1 MPSILLW
8 PGFDAKLAGTSPRC
22 EAVVHMQPVV
32 NAGQSPS
39 HGNRLEQIERIV
51 SSPVLQNSEALC
63 TLLKF
68 LARQSLEAP
77 EVPLKEHRI
86 ATMVFGRSLDFDPR
100 LDSTVRVQMSRL
112 RAKLA
117 EYYNNAG
124 RDDSVLVE
132 IPKGSHVVTFRE
144 REAPP
149 VPAVA
154 LPAAVPA
161 VHNAWKWAALGL
173 LAVVVLLGVVLGIRQ
188 AEHGQSAAARTDGPV
203 YVFWRGF
210 LQSSEEPLV
219 VFSNAEFVG
228 RPETGLRYY
237 RPDQDASASVFDHY
251 TGVGEVISIHELD
264 QVFAR
269 LGRPVQLKRGRLLNW
284 DDAKNRDLVFLGSPS
299 ENLSLRELSL
309 GREFRFETMTDAPRK
324 GDLGIVNLHPA
335 AGEAPVYLGSRDL
348 PITEDYAVVELAP
361 GPTKARILML
371 AGTTTFGTHGAV
383 EFVCDPDHIRDLL
396 PRVRDQA
403 GGLVPF
409 TALLRVKVS
418 RGVPVDSALVALRR
432 R

>member
-1 MPSILLW
+1 
-8 PGFDAKLAGTSPRC
+8 
-22 EAVVHMQPVV
+22 MQPVV

-39 HGNRLEQIERIV
+39 HAKRLEQIERIV
-51 SSPVLQNSEALC
+51 NSPVLQNSEALC

-68 LARQSLEAP
+68 LSRRSLEAP
-77 EVPLKEHRI
+77 EVPLKEHQI
-86 ATMVFGRSLDFDPR
+86 ATVVFGRALDFDPR

-124 RDDSVLVE
+124 RDDSILVE
-132 IPKGSHVVTFRE
+132 IPKGSHGVTFRE

-149 VPAVA
+149 VPA
-154 LPAAVPA
+154 PA
-161 VHNAWKWAALGL
+161 VAPPPAMPALHNAWKWVALGL
-173 LAVVVLLGVVLGIRQ
+173 LGVVAVLGVSLAIRPS
-188 AEHGQSAAARTDGPV
+188 ERGQSAATRTDGPL

-237 RPDQDASASVFDHY
+237 RPEQDAAASVFDHY

-299 ENLSLRELSL
+299 ENLSLREMSL
-309 GREFRFETMTDAPRK
+309 GREFRFETMTDGPRK

-335 AGEAPVYLGSRDL
+335 PGEAPAYLGSRDL

-361 GPTKARILML
+361 GPTNARILML
-371 AGTTTFGTHGAV
+371 AGTTTFGTQGAV
-383 EFVCDPDHIRDLL
+383 EFVCDPERIRDLL
-396 PRVRDQA
+396 PRVRDNG

-409 TALLRVKVS
+409 AALLRIKVS

>member
-1 MPSILLW
+1 
-8 PGFDAKLAGTSPRC
+8 
-22 EAVVHMQPVV
+22 MQPVV

-39 HGNRLEQIERIV
+39 NTKRLEQIDRIV
-51 SSPVLQNSEALC
+51 NSSVLQNSEALC

-68 LARQSLEAP
+68 LARRSLEGP
-77 EVPLKEHRI
+77 EVPLKEHQI
-86 ATMVFGRSLDFDPR
+86 ATVVFGRSPDFDPR

-124 RDDSVLVE
+124 RDDSILVE
-132 IPKGSHVVTFRE
+132 IPKGSHGVTFRE

-149 VPAVA
+149 VPAPAPPVVA
-154 LPAAVPA
+154 PPAVPA
-161 VHNAWKWAALGL
+161 RHNAWKLAALGPL
-173 LAVVVLLGVVLGIRQ
+173 VVVVLLAVLLGIRPS
-188 AEHGQSAAARTDGPV
+188 EPGQSAVTRTDGPL

-237 RPDQDASASVFDHY
+237 RPDRDAKASVFDHY

-309 GREFRFETMTDAPRK
+309 GREFRFETMTEAPRK
-324 GDLGIVNLHPA
+324 GDLGIANLHPA
-335 AGEAPVYLGSRDL
+335 PGEAAVYLGSRDL

-361 GPTKARILML
+361 GPTNARILML
-371 AGTTTFGTHGAV
+371 AGTTTFGTQGAV
-383 EFVCDPDHIRDLL
+383 EFVCDPERIRDLL
-396 PRVRDQA
+396 PRVSDHA

-409 TALLRVKVS
+409 TALLRIKVS

>member
-1 MPSILLW
+1 
-8 PGFDAKLAGTSPRC
+8 
-22 EAVVHMQPVV
+22 MQPVV

-39 HGNRLEQIERIV
+39 HGKRLEQIERIV
-51 SSPVLQNSEALC
+51 SSPALQNSEALC

-68 LARQSLEAP
+68 LARRSLEAP
-77 EVPLKEHRI
+77 EAPPKEHQI
-86 ATMVFGRSLDFDPR
+86 ATVVFGRSLDFDPR

-124 RDDSVLVE
+124 RDDSILVE
-132 IPKGSHVVTFRE
+132 IPKGSHGVTFRE

-149 VPAVA
+149 VPAPAPAVA
-154 LPAAVPA
+154 PPPPVPA
-161 VHNAWKWAALGL
+161 LHNAWKWATLGL
-173 LAVVVLLGVVLGIRQ
+173 LAVVVLLGVLLGIRPS
-188 AEHGQSAAARTDGPV
+188 EHGQSAATRTDGPL
-203 YVFWRGF
+203 YTFWRGF

-237 RPDQDASASVFDHY
+237 RPDQDASAPVFDHY
-251 TGVGEVISIHELD
+251 TGIGEVISIHELD

-284 DDAKNRDLVFLGSPS
+284 DDAKNRDVVFLGSPS
-299 ENLSLRELSL
+299 ENLSLRELSM
-309 GREFRFETMTDAPRK
+309 GREFRFETVTEAPRK
-324 GDLGIVNLHPA
+324 GDLGIANLHPA
-335 AGEAPVYLGSRDL
+335 PGEAAVYLGSRDV

-361 GPTKARILML
+361 GPTSARILML
-371 AGTTTFGTHGAV
+371 AGTTTFGTQGAV
-383 EFVCDPDHIRDLL
+383 EFVCDPERVRDLL
-396 PRVRDQA
+396 PRVSDHA

-409 TALLRVKVS
+409 TALLRIRVS

>member
-1 MPSILLW
+1 M
-8 PGFDAKLAGTSPRC
+8 
-22 EAVVHMQPVV
+22 HPVIS
-32 NAGQSPS
+32 AGQQSS
-39 HGNRLEQIERIV
+39 NGKRLEQIERIV
-51 SSPVLQNSEALC
+51 NSPVLQNSEALC

-68 LARQSLEAP
+68 LARRSLEAP
-77 EVPLKEHRI
+77 EVPLKEHQI
-86 ATMVFGRSLDFDPR
+86 ATVVFGRSPDFDPR

-124 RDDSVLVE
+124 RDDSIVVE
-132 IPKGSHVVTFRE
+132 IPKGSHGVTFRE

-149 VPAVA
+149 VPATV
-154 LPAAVPA
+154 PAAAPPPPVPA
-161 VHNAWKWAALGL
+161 PHGPWKWAALGL
-173 LAVVVLLGVVLGIRQ
+173 LAVVVLLGVLLGMRPS
-188 AEHGQSAAARTDGPV
+188 EPGQSAATRTDGPL
-203 YVFWRGF
+203 YMFWRGF
-210 LQSSEEPLV
+210 LQSTEEPLV

-237 RPDQDASASVFDHY
+237 RPDQDSAASVFDHY

-269 LGRPVQLKRGRLLNW
+269 LGRPLQLKRGRLLNW
-284 DDAKNRDLVFLGSPS
+284 DDAKNRDVVFLGSPS

-309 GREFRFETMTDAPRK
+309 GREFRFETVTAAPRK
-324 GDLGIVNLHPA
+324 GDLGIANLHPA
-335 AGEAPVYLGSRDL
+335 PGEAAVYLGSREL

-361 GPTKARILML
+361 GPTNGRILML
-371 AGTTTFGTHGAV
+371 AGTTTFGTQGAV
-383 EFVCDPDHIRDLL
+383 EFVCDPDRTRDLL
-396 PRVRDQA
+396 PRVSDQA

>member
-1 MPSILLW
+1 M
-8 PGFDAKLAGTSPRC
+8 
-22 EAVVHMQPVV
+22 VMQPVV

-39 HGNRLEQIERIV
+39 NTKRLEQIDRIV
-51 SSPVLQNSEALC
+51 NSSVLQNSEALC

-68 LARQSLEAP
+68 LARRSLEGP
-77 EVPLKEHRI
+77 EVPLKEHQI
-86 ATMVFGRSLDFDPR
+86 ATVVFGRSPDFDPR

-124 RDDSVLVE
+124 RDDSILVE
-132 IPKGSHVVTFRE
+132 IPKGSHGVTFRE

-149 VPAVA
+149 VPAPAPPVVA
-154 LPAAVPA
+154 PPAVPA
-161 VHNAWKWAALGL
+161 RHNAWKLAALGPL
-173 LAVVVLLGVVLGIRQ
+173 VVVVLLAVLLGIRPS
-188 AEHGQSAAARTDGPV
+188 EPGQSAVTRTDGPL

-237 RPDQDASASVFDHY
+237 RPDRDAKASVFDHY

-309 GREFRFETMTDAPRK
+309 GREFRFETMTEAPRK
-324 GDLGIVNLHPA
+324 GDLGIANLHPA
-335 AGEAPVYLGSRDL
+335 PGEAAVYLGSRDL

-361 GPTKARILML
+361 GPTNARILML
-371 AGTTTFGTHGAV
+371 AGTTTFGTQGAV
-383 EFVCDPDHIRDLL
+383 EFVCDPERIRDLL
-396 PRVRDQA
+396 PRVSDHA

-409 TALLRVKVS
+409 TALLRIKVS

>member
-1 MPSILLW
+1 M
-8 PGFDAKLAGTSPRC
+8 
-22 EAVVHMQPVV
+22 VVMHPVIS
-32 NAGQSPS
+32 AGQQSS
-39 HGNRLEQIERIV
+39 NGKRLEQIERIV
-51 SSPVLQNSEALC
+51 NSPVLQNSEALC

-68 LARQSLEAP
+68 LARRSLEAP
-77 EVPLKEHRI
+77 EVPLKEHQI
-86 ATMVFGRSLDFDPR
+86 ATVVFGRSPDFDPR

-124 RDDSVLVE
+124 RDDSILVE
-132 IPKGSHVVTFRE
+132 IPKGSHGVTFRE

-149 VPAVA
+149 VPAPAPPVVA
-154 LPAAVPA
+154 PPAVPA
-161 VHNAWKWAALGL
+161 RHNAWKLAALGPL
-173 LAVVVLLGVVLGIRQ
+173 VVVVLLAVLLGIRPS
-188 AEHGQSAAARTDGPV
+188 EPGQSAVTRTDGPL

-237 RPDQDASASVFDHY
+237 RPDRDAKASVFDHY

-309 GREFRFETMTDAPRK
+309 GREFRFETMTEAPRK
-324 GDLGIVNLHPA
+324 GDLGIANLHPA
-335 AGEAPVYLGSRDL
+335 PGEAAVYLGSRDL

-361 GPTKARILML
+361 GPTNARILML
-371 AGTTTFGTHGAV
+371 AGTTTFGTQGAV
-383 EFVCDPDHIRDLL
+383 EFVCDPERIRDLL
-396 PRVRDQA
+396 PRVSDHA

-409 TALLRVKVS
+409 TALLRIKVS

>member
-1 MPSILLW
+1 M
-8 PGFDAKLAGTSPRC
+8 
-22 EAVVHMQPVV
+22 VMHPVV
-32 NAGQSPS
+32 SAGQPPP
-39 HGNRLEQIERIV
+39 NTKRLEQVERLV
-51 SSPVLQNSEALC
+51 NSPVLQNSEALC

-68 LARQSLEAP
+68 LARHSLEAP
-77 EVPLKEHRI
+77 EVPLKEHQI
-86 ATMVFGRSLDFDPR
+86 ATVVFGRSLDFDPR

-124 RDDSVLVE
+124 RDDSILVE
-132 IPKGSHVVTFRE
+132 IPKGSHGVTFRE
-144 REAPP
+144 REAPAVAPPPP
-149 VPAVA
+149 VPA
-154 LPAAVPA
+154 L
-161 VHNAWKWAALGL
+161 HNAWKWATLGL
-173 LAVVVLLGVVLGIRQ
+173 LAVVVLLGVLLGIRPS
-188 AEHGQSAAARTDGPV
+188 EPGQSAATRTDGPL
-203 YVFWRGF
+203 YMFWRGF

-237 RPDQDASASVFDHY
+237 RPDQDASAPVFDHY
-251 TGVGEVISIHELD
+251 TGIGEVISIHELD

-284 DDAKNRDLVFLGSPS
+284 DDAKNRDVVFLGSPS
-299 ENLSLRELSL
+299 ENLSLRELSM
-309 GREFRFETMTDAPRK
+309 GREFRFETVTEAPRK
-324 GDLGIVNLHPA
+324 GDLGIANLHPA
-335 AGEAPVYLGSRDL
+335 PGEAAVYLGSRDL

-361 GPTKARILML
+361 GPTNARILML
-371 AGTTTFGTHGAV
+371 AGTTTFGTQGAV
-383 EFVCDPDHIRDLL
+383 EFVCDPERIRDLL
-396 PRVRDQA
+396 PRVRDHA

-409 TALLRVKVS
+409 TALLRIKVS

>member
-1 MPSILLW
+1 M
-8 PGFDAKLAGTSPRC
+8 
-22 EAVVHMQPVV
+22 VMQPVV

-39 HGNRLEQIERIV
+39 NTKRLEQIERIV
-51 SSPVLQNSEALC
+51 NSPVLQNSEALC

-68 LARQSLEAP
+68 LARRSIEAP
-77 EVPLKEHRI
+77 EVPLKEHQI
-86 ATMVFGRSLDFDPR
+86 ATVVFGRSLDFDPR

-124 RDDSVLVE
+124 RDDSIVVE
-132 IPKGSHVVTFRE
+132 IPKGSHGVTFRE

-149 VPAVA
+149 VPAPAVA
-154 LPAAVPA
+154 PAVAPPPAVPA
-161 VHNAWKWAALGL
+161 LHNAWKWAALGL
-173 LAVVVLLGVVLGIRQ
+173 LAVVVLLGVLLGMRLS
-188 AEHGQSAAARTDGPV
+188 EPGQSAATRTDGPL
-203 YVFWRGF
+203 YMFWRGF
-210 LQSSEEPLV
+210 LQSTEEPLV

-237 RPDQDASASVFDHY
+237 RPDQDAAASVFDHY

-284 DDAKNRDLVFLGSPS
+284 DDAKNRDVVFLGSPS

-309 GREFRFETMTDAPRK
+309 GREFRFETVTAAPRN
-324 GDLGIVNLHPA
+324 GDLGIANLHPA
-335 AGEAPVYLGSRDL
+335 PGEAAVYLGSRDL

-361 GPTKARILML
+361 GPTNGRILML
-371 AGTTTFGTHGAV
+371 AGTTTFGTQGAV
-383 EFVCDPDHIRDLL
+383 EFVCDPERIRDLL
-396 PRVRDQA
+396 PRVSDHA

>member
-1 MPSILLW
+1 
-8 PGFDAKLAGTSPRC
+8 
-22 EAVVHMQPVV
+22 MQPVV

-39 HGNRLEQIERIV
+39 HGKRLEQVERIV
-51 SSPVLQNSEALC
+51 TSPVLQNSEALC

-68 LARQSLEAP
+68 LARRSLEAP
-77 EVPLKEHRI
+77 EAPLKEHQI
-86 ATMVFGRSLDFDPR
+86 ATVVFGRSPDFDPR

-124 RDDSVLVE
+124 REDPILVE
-132 IPKGSHVVTFRE
+132 IPKGSHGVTFRE

-149 VPAVA
+149 VPA
-154 LPAAVPA
+154 PAPAVVPPPAVPA
-161 VHNAWKWAALGL
+161 LHGAWKLAALGPL
-173 LAVVVLLGVVLGIRQ
+173 VVVVLMAVVLGTRPS
-188 AEHGQSAAARTDGPV
+188 EPGQSEATRADSALNM
-203 YVFWRGF
+203 FWRGF

-237 RPDQDASASVFDHY
+237 RPGQDASASVFDHY

-284 DDAKNRDLVFLGSPS
+284 DDAKNRDVVFLGSPS

-309 GREFRFETMTDAPRK
+309 GREFRFQTVKAADRL
-324 GDLGIVNLHPA
+324 GDLGIANLHPA
-335 AGEAPVYLGSRDL
+335 PGEAAVYLGSRDL

-361 GPTKARILML
+361 GPTNGRILML
-371 AGTTTFGTHGAV
+371 AGTTTFGTQGAV
-383 EFVCDPDHIRDLL
+383 EFVCDPERIRDLL
-396 PRVRDQA
+396 PRVIDHA

-409 TALLRVKVS
+409 TALLRIKVS

>member
-1 MPSILLW
+1 M
-8 PGFDAKLAGTSPRC
+8 
-22 EAVVHMQPVV
+22 VMHPVIS
-32 NAGQSPS
+32 AGQPPS
-39 HGNRLEQIERIV
+39 NSKRLEQIERIV

-68 LARQSLEAP
+68 LARRSLEAP
-77 EVPLKEHRI
+77 EVPLKEHQI
-86 ATMVFGRSLDFDPR
+86 ATVVFGRSLDFDPR

-117 EYYNNAG
+117 EYYNNAR
-124 RDDSVLVE
+124 RDDSILVE
-132 IPKGSHVVTFRE
+132 IPKGSHGVTFRE

-149 VPAVA
+149 VPAPAPAVA
-154 LPAAVPA
+154 PPPPVPA
-161 VHNAWKWAALGL
+161 LHNAWKWATLGL
-173 LAVVVLLGVVLGIRQ
+173 LAVVVLLGVLLGIRPS
-188 AEHGQSAAARTDGPV
+188 EPGQSATTRTDGPL
-203 YVFWRGF
+203 YMFWRGF

-237 RPDQDASASVFDHY
+237 RPDQDASAPVFDHY
-251 TGVGEVISIHELD
+251 TGIGEVISIHELD

-284 DDAKNRDLVFLGSPS
+284 DDAKNRDVVFLGSPS
-299 ENLSLRELSL
+299 ENLSLRELSM
-309 GREFRFETMTDAPRK
+309 GREFRFETVTEAPRK
-324 GDLGIVNLHPA
+324 GDLGIANLHPA
-335 AGEAPVYLGSRDL
+335 PGEAAVYLGSRDL

-361 GPTKARILML
+361 GPTNARILML
-371 AGTTTFGTHGAV
+371 AGTTTFGTQGAV
-383 EFVCDPDHIRDLL
+383 EFVCDPERIRDLL
-396 PRVRDQA
+396 PRVRDHA

-409 TALLRVKVS
+409 TALLRIKVS

>member
-1 MPSILLW
+1 
-8 PGFDAKLAGTSPRC
+8 
-22 EAVVHMQPVV
+22 MQPVV

-39 HGNRLEQIERIV
+39 HGKRLEQIERIV

-68 LARQSLEAP
+68 LARRSLEAP
-77 EVPLKEHRI
+77 DVSLKEHQI
-86 ATMVFGRSLDFDPR
+86 ATVVFGRSPDFDPR

-124 RDDSVLVE
+124 RDDSIVVE
-132 IPKGSHVVTFRE
+132 IPKGSHGVTFRE

-149 VPAVA
+149 VPAPAPAVA
-154 LPAAVPA
+154 SPLPVPA
-161 VHNAWKWAALGL
+161 LRGAWKLAALGPL
-173 LAVVVLLGVVLGIRQ
+173 VVVVLLALLFGIRPS
-188 AEHGQSAAARTDGPV
+188 EPGQSAATRADGPL
-203 YVFWRGF
+203 YMFWRGF

-237 RPDQDASASVFDHY
+237 RPDRDASASVFDHY

-284 DDAKNRDLVFLGSPS
+284 DDAKNRDVVFLGSPS

-309 GREFRFETMTDAPRK
+309 GREFRFETMRDAPRK
-324 GDLGIVNLHPA
+324 GDLGIANLHPA
-335 AGEAPVYLGSRDL
+335 PGEASVYLGSRDL

-361 GPTKARILML
+361 GPTNARILML
-371 AGTTTFGTHGAV
+371 AGTTTFGTQGAV
-383 EFVCDPDHIRDLL
+383 EFVCDPERIRDLL
-396 PRVRDQA
+396 PRVSDHA
-403 GGLVPF
+403 SGLVPF
-409 TALLRVKVS
+409 TALLRIKVS

>member
-1 MPSILLW
+1 M
-8 PGFDAKLAGTSPRC
+8 
-22 EAVVHMQPVV
+22 VMHPVIS
-32 NAGQSPS
+32 AGQPPS
-39 HGNRLEQIERIV
+39 NAKRLEQIERIV
-51 SSPVLQNSEALC
+51 NSSVLQNSEALC

-68 LARQSLEAP
+68 LARRSLEAP
-77 EVPLKEHRI
+77 EVPLKEHQI
-86 ATMVFGRSLDFDPR
+86 ATVVFGRSPDFDPR

-124 RDDSVLVE
+124 RDDSILVE
-132 IPKGSHVVTFRE
+132 IPKGSHGVTFRE

-149 VPAVA
+149 LPAPVPAVA
-154 LPAAVPA
+154 PPPAVPA
-161 VHNAWKWAALGL
+161 LHNAWKLAALGPL
-173 LAVVVLLGVVLGIRQ
+173 VVVVLLALLLGTHPS
-188 AEHGQSAAARTDGPV
+188 EPGQSAATRTDGPL

-237 RPDQDASASVFDHY
+237 RPEQDASASVFDHY

-309 GREFRFETMTDAPRK
+309 GREFRFETMRDAPRK

-335 AGEAPVYLGSRDL
+335 PGEAAAYLGSRDL

-361 GPTKARILML
+361 GPTNARILML
-371 AGTTTFGTHGAV
+371 AGTTTFGTQGAV
-383 EFVCDPDHIRDLL
+383 EFVCDPERIRDLL
-396 PRVRDQA
+396 PRVSDHA
-403 GGLVPF
+403 GELVPF
-409 TALLRVKVS
+409 TALLRIKVS

>member
-1 MPSILLW
+1 M
-8 PGFDAKLAGTSPRC
+8 
-22 EAVVHMQPVV
+22 HPVIS
-32 NAGQSPS
+32 AGQQSS
-39 HGNRLEQIERIV
+39 NGKRLEQIERIV
-51 SSPVLQNSEALC
+51 NSPVLQNSEALC

-68 LARQSLEAP
+68 LARRSLEAP
-77 EVPLKEHRI
+77 EVPLKEHQI
-86 ATMVFGRSLDFDPR
+86 ATVVFGRSPDFDPR

-117 EYYNNAG
+117 DYYNNAG
-124 RDDSVLVE
+124 RDDSIVVE
-132 IPKGSHVVTFRE
+132 IPKGSHGVTFRE

-149 VPAVA
+149 VPATI
-154 LPAAVPA
+154 PAAAPPPPVPA
-161 VHNAWKWAALGL
+161 PHGLWKWAALGL
-173 LAVVVLLGVVLGIRQ
+173 LAVVVLLGVLLGMRPS
-188 AEHGQSAAARTDGPV
+188 EPGQSAATRTDGPL
-203 YVFWRGF
+203 YMFWRGF
-210 LQSSEEPLV
+210 LQSTEEPLV

-237 RPDQDASASVFDHY
+237 RPDQDSAASVFDHY

-269 LGRPVQLKRGRLLNW
+269 LGRPLQLKRGRLLNW
-284 DDAKNRDLVFLGSPS
+284 DDAKNRDVVFLGSPS

-309 GREFRFETMTDAPRK
+309 GREFRFETVTAAPRK
-324 GDLGIVNLHPA
+324 GDLGIANLHPA
-335 AGEAPVYLGSRDL
+335 PGEAAVYLGSREL

-361 GPTKARILML
+361 GPTNGRILML
-371 AGTTTFGTHGAV
+371 AGTTTFGTQGAV
-383 EFVCDPDHIRDLL
+383 EFVCDPDRTRDLL
-396 PRVRDQA
+396 PRVSDQA

>member
-1 MPSILLW
+1 
-8 PGFDAKLAGTSPRC
+8 
-22 EAVVHMQPVV
+22 MQPVV
-32 NAGQSPS
+32 NVGQSPS
-39 HGNRLEQIERIV
+39 HDKRLEQIERIV

-68 LARQSLEAP
+68 LARRSLEAP
-77 EVPLKEHRI
+77 EVPLKEHQI
-86 ATMVFGRSLDFDPR
+86 ATVVFGRSPDFDPR
-100 LDSTVRVQMSRL
+100 IDSTVRVQMSRL

-117 EYYNNAG
+117 EYYNTAG
-124 RDDSVLVE
+124 RDDSILVE
-132 IPKGSHVVTFRE
+132 IPRGSHGVTFRE

-149 VPAVA
+149 VPAPAPAVA
-154 LPAAVPA
+154 SRPAVPA
-161 VHNAWKWAALGL
+161 LHNAWKWAALGL
-173 LAVVVLLGVVLGIRQ
+173 LAVAVLLAVLLGIR
-188 AEHGQSAAARTDGPV
+188 ASESGQSAATRTDGPL
-203 YVFWRGF
+203 YMFWHGF
-210 LQSSEEPLV
+210 LQSSAEPLV

-237 RPDQDASASVFDHY
+237 RPDQDSSASVFDHY

-309 GREFRFETMTDAPRK
+309 GREFRFETLKEAPRK
-324 GDLGIVNLHPA
+324 GDLGIANLHPA
-335 AGEAPVYLGSRDL
+335 PGEAAVYLGSRDL

-361 GPTKARILML
+361 GPTNARILML
-371 AGTTTFGTHGAV
+371 AGTTTFGTQGAV
-383 EFVCDPDHIRDLL
+383 EFVCDPERIRDLL
-396 PRVRDQA
+396 PRVSDHA

-409 TALLRVKVS
+409 TALLRIKVS

>member
-1 MPSILLW
+1 
-8 PGFDAKLAGTSPRC
+8 
-22 EAVVHMQPVV
+22 MQPVV
-32 NAGQSPS
+32 SAGQPPS
-39 HGNRLEQIERIV
+39 NTKRLEQIERIV
-51 SSPVLQNSEALC
+51 NSPVLQNSEALC

-68 LARQSLEAP
+68 LARRSLEAP
-77 EVPLKEHRI
+77 EVPLKEHQI
-86 ATMVFGRSLDFDPR
+86 ATVVFGRSLDFDPR

-124 RDDSVLVE
+124 RDDSIVVE
-132 IPKGSHVVTFRE
+132 IPKGSHGVTFRE
-144 REAPP
+144 RKAPP
-149 VPAVA
+149 VPA
-154 LPAAVPA
+154 PVPA
-161 VHNAWKWAALGL
+161 VAPPPVIPALRNPWKWAALGL
-173 LAVVVLLGVVLGIRQ
+173 LAVVVALGVLLGTRPPEPGQ
-188 AEHGQSAAARTDGPV
+188 AASTRADGPLV
-203 YVFWRGF
+203 MFWRGF
-210 LQSSEEPLV
+210 LQSSEEPLI

-269 LGRPVQLKRGRLLNW
+269 LGRPVQLKRGRLLSW
-284 DDAKNRDLVFLGSPS
+284 DDAKNRDVVFLGSPS
-299 ENLSLRELSL
+299 ENLSLRELSM
-309 GREFRFETMTDAPRK
+309 GREFRFETVTEAPRK
-324 GDLGIVNLHPA
+324 GDLGIANLHPA
-335 AGEAPVYLGSRDL
+335 PGEAAIYLGSREL

-361 GPTKARILML
+361 GPTSARILML
-371 AGTTTFGTHGAV
+371 AGTTTFGTQGAV
-383 EFVCDPDHIRDLL
+383 EFVCDPEHVRDLL
-396 PRVRDQA
+396 PRVSDHA

-409 TALLRVKVS
+409 TALLRIRVS

>member
-1 MPSILLW
+1 M
-8 PGFDAKLAGTSPRC
+8 
-22 EAVVHMQPVV
+22 VMQPVV

-39 HGNRLEQIERIV
+39 HGKRLEQIERIV

-68 LARQSLEAP
+68 LARRSLEAP
-77 EVPLKEHRI
+77 EVPLKEHQI
-86 ATMVFGRSLDFDPR
+86 ATVVFGRSLDFDPR

-124 RDDSVLVE
+124 RDDSIVVE
-132 IPKGSHVVTFRE
+132 IPKGSHGVTFRE

-149 VPAVA
+149 VPAPAAAVVA
-154 LPAAVPA
+154 PPAVPA
-161 VHNAWKWAALGL
+161 RHSAWKLAALGP
-173 LAVVVLLGVVLGIRQ
+173 LAVVVLIAVLLGTRPS
-188 AEHGQSAAARTDGPV
+188 EPGQSAATRTDGPL

-210 LQSSEEPLV
+210 LQSNEEPLV

-284 DDAKNRDLVFLGSPS
+284 DDAKNRDVVFLGSPS

-309 GREFRFETMTDAPRK
+309 GREFRFETVTETPRK
-324 GDLGIVNLHPA
+324 GDLGIANLHPA
-335 AGEAPVYLGSRDL
+335 PGEAAVYLGSRDL

-361 GPTKARILML
+361 GPTNGRILML
-371 AGTTTFGTHGAV
+371 AGTTTFGTQGAV
-383 EFVCDPDHIRDLL
+383 EFVCDPERVRDLL
-396 PRVRDQA
+396 PRVSDHA

-409 TALLRVKVS
+409 TALLRIKVS

>member
-1 MPSILLW
+1 M
-8 PGFDAKLAGTSPRC
+8 
-22 EAVVHMQPVV
+22 HPVIS
-32 NAGQSPS
+32 AGQQSS
-39 HGNRLEQIERIV
+39 NGKRLEQIERIV
-51 SSPVLQNSEALC
+51 NSPVLQNSEALC

-68 LARQSLEAP
+68 LARRSLEAP
-77 EVPLKEHRI
+77 EVPLKEHQI
-86 ATMVFGRSLDFDPR
+86 ATVVFGRSPDFDPR

-124 RDDSVLVE
+124 RDDSIVVE
-132 IPKGSHVVTFRE
+132 IPKGSHGVTFRE
-144 REAPP
+144 REARPVPATVPAAAPPPP
-149 VPAVA
+149 VPAPHG
-154 LPAAVPA
+154 L
-161 VHNAWKWAALGL
+161 WKWAALGL
-173 LAVVVLLGVVLGIRQ
+173 LAVVVLLGVLLGMRPS
-188 AEHGQSAAARTDGPV
+188 EPGQSAATRTDGPL
-203 YVFWRGF
+203 YMFWRGF
-210 LQSSEEPLV
+210 LQSTEEPLV

-237 RPDQDASASVFDHY
+237 RPDQDSAASVFDHY

-269 LGRPVQLKRGRLLNW
+269 LGRPLQLKRGRLLNW
-284 DDAKNRDLVFLGSPS
+284 DDAKNRDVVFLGSPS

-309 GREFRFETMTDAPRK
+309 GREFRFETVTAAPRK
-324 GDLGIVNLHPA
+324 GDLGIANLHPA
-335 AGEAPVYLGSRDL
+335 PGEAAVYLGSREL

-361 GPTKARILML
+361 GPTNGRILML
-371 AGTTTFGTHGAV
+371 AGTTTFGTQGAV
-383 EFVCDPDHIRDLL
+383 EFVCDPDRTRDLL
-396 PRVRDQA
+396 PRVSDQA

>member
-1 MPSILLW
+1 M
-8 PGFDAKLAGTSPRC
+8 
-22 EAVVHMQPVV
+22 VMHPVIS
-32 NAGQSPS
+32 AGQPPS
-39 HGNRLEQIERIV
+39 NSKRLEQIERIV

-68 LARQSLEAP
+68 LARRSLEAP
-77 EVPLKEHRI
+77 EVPLKEHQI
-86 ATMVFGRSLDFDPR
+86 ATVVFGRSLDFDPR

-124 RDDSVLVE
+124 RDDSILVE
-132 IPKGSHVVTFRE
+132 IPKGSHGVTFRE

-149 VPAVA
+149 VPAPAPAVA
-154 LPAAVPA
+154 PPPPVPA
-161 VHNAWKWAALGL
+161 LHNAWKWATLGL
-173 LAVVVLLGVVLGIRQ
+173 LAVVVLLGVLLGIRPS
-188 AEHGQSAAARTDGPV
+188 EPGQSAATRTDGPL
-203 YVFWRGF
+203 YMFWRGF

-237 RPDQDASASVFDHY
+237 RPDQDASAPVFDHY
-251 TGVGEVISIHELD
+251 TGIGEVISIHELD

-284 DDAKNRDLVFLGSPS
+284 DDAKNRDVVFLGSPS
-299 ENLSLRELSL
+299 ENLSLRELSM
-309 GREFRFETMTDAPRK
+309 GREFRFETVTEAPRK
-324 GDLGIVNLHPA
+324 GDLGIANLHPA
-335 AGEAPVYLGSRDL
+335 PGEAAVYLGSRDL

-361 GPTKARILML
+361 GPTNARILML
-371 AGTTTFGTHGAV
+371 AGTTTFGTQGAV
-383 EFVCDPDHIRDLL
+383 EFVCDPERIRDLL
-396 PRVRDQA
+396 PLVRDHA

-409 TALLRVKVS
+409 TALLRIKVS

>member
-1 MPSILLW
+1 M
-8 PGFDAKLAGTSPRC
+8 
-22 EAVVHMQPVV
+22 VVMHPVIS
-32 NAGQSPS
+32 AGQQSS
-39 HGNRLEQIERIV
+39 NGKRLEQIERIV
-51 SSPVLQNSEALC
+51 NSPVLQNSEALC

-68 LARQSLEAP
+68 LARRSLEAP
-77 EVPLKEHRI
+77 EVPLKEHQI
-86 ATMVFGRSLDFDPR
+86 ATVVFGRSPDFDPR

-124 RDDSVLVE
+124 RDDSIVVE
-132 IPKGSHVVTFRE
+132 IPKGSHGVTFRE

-149 VPAVA
+149 VPATV
-154 LPAAVPA
+154 PAAAPPPPVPA
-161 VHNAWKWAALGL
+161 PHGPWKWAALGL
-173 LAVVVLLGVVLGIRQ
+173 LAVVVLLGVLLGMRPS
-188 AEHGQSAAARTDGPV
+188 EPGQSAATRTDGPL
-203 YVFWRGF
+203 YMFWRGF
-210 LQSSEEPLV
+210 LQSTEEPLV

-237 RPDQDASASVFDHY
+237 RPDQDSAASVFDHY

-269 LGRPVQLKRGRLLNW
+269 LGRPLQLKRGRLLNW
-284 DDAKNRDLVFLGSPS
+284 DDAKNRDVVFLGSPS

-309 GREFRFETMTDAPRK
+309 GREFRFETVTAAPRK
-324 GDLGIVNLHPA
+324 GDLGIANLHPA
-335 AGEAPVYLGSRDL
+335 PGEAAVYLGSREL

-361 GPTKARILML
+361 GPTNGRILML
-371 AGTTTFGTHGAV
+371 AGTTTFGTQGAV
-383 EFVCDPDHIRDLL
+383 EFVCDPERIRDLL
-396 PRVRDQA
+396 PRVSDHA

>member
-1 MPSILLW
+1 M
-8 PGFDAKLAGTSPRC
+8 
-22 EAVVHMQPVV
+22 EPVV
-32 NAGQSPS
+32 KVGQSPT
-39 HGNRLEQIERIV
+39 HDKRLEQIERIV
-51 SSPVLQNSEALC
+51 NSPVLQSSEALC

-68 LARQSLEAP
+68 LVRRSQEAP
-77 EVPLKEHRI
+77 EVPLKEHQI
-86 ATMVFGRSLDFDPR
+86 ATVVFGRSLDFDPR

-124 RDDSVLVE
+124 REDPILVE
-132 IPKGSHVVTFRE
+132 IPKGSHGVTFRE

-149 VPAVA
+149 VPAPSVA
-154 LPAAVPA
+154 LPPAVPA
-161 VHNAWKWAALGL
+161 LHNAWKWAAQGL
-173 LAVVVLLGVVLGIRQ
+173 LGVVVLLGVLLAMRPS
-188 AEHGQSAAARTDGPV
+188 EPGQSAATRTDGPL
-203 YVFWRGF
+203 YMFWRGF
-210 LQSSEEPLV
+210 LQSTEEPLV

-237 RPDQDASASVFDHY
+237 RPDQDASTSVFDHY

-284 DDAKNRDLVFLGSPS
+284 DDAKNRDVVFLGSPS

-324 GDLGIVNLHPA
+324 GDLGIANLHPA
-335 AGEAPVYLGSRDL
+335 PGEAAVYLGSRDL

-361 GPTKARILML
+361 GPTNGRILML
-371 AGTTTFGTHGAV
+371 AGTTTFGTQGAV
-383 EFVCDPDHIRDLL
+383 EFVCDPERIRDLL
-396 PRVRDQA
+396 PRVSDHA

-409 TALLRVKVS
+409 TALLRIKVS

>member
-1 MPSILLW
+1 M
-8 PGFDAKLAGTSPRC
+8 
-22 EAVVHMQPVV
+22 VMQPVV

-39 HGNRLEQIERIV
+39 HGKRLEQIERIV

-68 LARQSLEAP
+68 LARRSLEAP
-77 EVPLKEHRI
+77 EVPLKEHQI
-86 ATMVFGRSLDFDPR
+86 ATVVFGRLLDFDPR

-124 RDDSVLVE
+124 RDDSILVE
-132 IPKGSHVVTFRE
+132 IPKGSHGVTFRE

-149 VPAVA
+149 VPAPAPAVA
-154 LPAAVPA
+154 PPPPVPA
-161 VHNAWKWAALGL
+161 LHNAWKWATLGL
-173 LAVVVLLGVVLGIRQ
+173 LAVVVLLGVLLGIRPS
-188 AEHGQSAAARTDGPV
+188 EPGQSAATRTDGPL
-203 YVFWRGF
+203 YMFWRGF

-269 LGRPVQLKRGRLLNW
+269 LGRPVQLKRGRLLSW
-284 DDAKNRDLVFLGSPS
+284 DDAKNRDVVFLGSPS
-299 ENLSLRELSL
+299 ENLSLRELSM
-309 GREFRFETMTDAPRK
+309 GREFRFETVTEAPRK
-324 GDLGIVNLHPA
+324 GDLGIANLHPA
-335 AGEAPVYLGSRDL
+335 PGEAAVYLGSRDL

-361 GPTKARILML
+361 GPTNARIL
-371 AGTTTFGTHGAV
+371 
-383 EFVCDPDHIRDLL
+383 IRED
-396 PRVRDQA
+396 
-403 GGLVPF
+403 G
-409 TALLRVKVS
+409 
-418 RGVPVDSALVALRR
+418 
-432 R
+432 

>member
-1 MPSILLW
+1 M
-8 PGFDAKLAGTSPRC
+8 
-22 EAVVHMQPVV
+22 VVMHPVIS
-32 NAGQSPS
+32 AGQQSS
-39 HGNRLEQIERIV
+39 NGKRLEQIERIV
-51 SSPVLQNSEALC
+51 NSPVLQNSEALC

-68 LARQSLEAP
+68 LARRSLEAP
-77 EVPLKEHRI
+77 EVPLKEHQI
-86 ATMVFGRSLDFDPR
+86 ATVVFGRSPDFDPR

-124 RDDSVLVE
+124 RDDSIVVE
-132 IPKGSHVVTFRE
+132 IPKGSHGVTFRE
-144 REAPP
+144 REGPP
-149 VPAVA
+149 VPATV
-154 LPAAVPA
+154 PAAAPPPPVPA
-161 VHNAWKWAALGL
+161 PHGLWKWAALGL
-173 LAVVVLLGVVLGIRQ
+173 LAVVVLLGVLLGMRPS
-188 AEHGQSAAARTDGPV
+188 EPGQSAATRTDGPL
-203 YVFWRGF
+203 YMFWRGF
-210 LQSSEEPLV
+210 LQSTEEPLV

-237 RPDQDASASVFDHY
+237 RPDQDSAASVFDHY

-269 LGRPVQLKRGRLLNW
+269 LGRPLQLKRGRLLNW
-284 DDAKNRDLVFLGSPS
+284 DDAKNRDVVFLGSPS

-309 GREFRFETMTDAPRK
+309 GREFRFETVTAAPRK
-324 GDLGIVNLHPA
+324 GDLGIANLHPA
-335 AGEAPVYLGSRDL
+335 PGEAAVYLGSREL

-361 GPTKARILML
+361 GPTNGRILML
-371 AGTTTFGTHGAV
+371 AGTTTFGTQGAV
-383 EFVCDPDHIRDLL
+383 EFVCDPDRTRDLL
-396 PRVRDQA
+396 PRVSDQA

>member
-1 MPSILLW
+1 M
-8 PGFDAKLAGTSPRC
+8 
-22 EAVVHMQPVV
+22 HPVIS
-32 NAGQSPS
+32 AGQQSS
-39 HGNRLEQIERIV
+39 NGKRLEQIERIV
-51 SSPVLQNSEALC
+51 NSPVLQNSEALC

-68 LARQSLEAP
+68 LARRSLEAP
-77 EVPLKEHRI
+77 EVPLKEHQI
-86 ATMVFGRSLDFDPR
+86 ATVVFGRSPDFDPR

-124 RDDSVLVE
+124 RDDSIVVE
-132 IPKGSHVVTFRE
+132 IPKGSHGVTFRE

-149 VPAVA
+149 VPATV
-154 LPAAVPA
+154 PAAAPPPPVPA
-161 VHNAWKWAALGL
+161 PHGLWKWAALGL
-173 LAVVVLLGVVLGIRQ
+173 LAVVVLLGVLLGMRPS
-188 AEHGQSAAARTDGPV
+188 EPGQSAATRTDGPL
-203 YVFWRGF
+203 YMFWRGF
-210 LQSSEEPLV
+210 LQSTEEPLV

-237 RPDQDASASVFDHY
+237 RPDQDAAASVFDHY

-269 LGRPVQLKRGRLLNW
+269 LGRPLQLKRGRLLNW
-284 DDAKNRDLVFLGSPS
+284 DDAKNRDVVFLGSPS

-309 GREFRFETMTDAPRK
+309 GREFRFETVTAAPRK
-324 GDLGIVNLHPA
+324 GDLGIANLHPA
-335 AGEAPVYLGSRDL
+335 PGEAAVYLGSREL

-361 GPTKARILML
+361 GPTNGRILML
-371 AGTTTFGTHGAV
+371 AGTTTFGTQGAV
-383 EFVCDPDHIRDLL
+383 EFVCDPDRTRDLL
-396 PRVRDQA
+396 PRVSDQA

>member
-1 MPSILLW
+1 M
-8 PGFDAKLAGTSPRC
+8 
-22 EAVVHMQPVV
+22 VVMHPVIS
-32 NAGQSPS
+32 AGQQSS
-39 HGNRLEQIERIV
+39 NGKRLEQIERV
-51 SSPVLQNSEALC
+51 VNSPVLQNSEALC

-68 LARQSLEAP
+68 LARRSLEAP
-77 EVPLKEHRI
+77 EVPLKEHQI
-86 ATMVFGRSLDFDPR
+86 ATVVFGRSPDFDPR

-124 RDDSVLVE
+124 RDDSIVVE
-132 IPKGSHVVTFRE
+132 IPKGSHGVTFRE

-149 VPAVA
+149 VPATV
-154 LPAAVPA
+154 PAAAPPPPVPA
-161 VHNAWKWAALGL
+161 PHDPWKWAALGL
-173 LAVVVLLGVVLGIRQ
+173 LAVVVLLGVLLGMRPS
-188 AEHGQSAAARTDGPV
+188 EPGQSAATRTDGPL
-203 YVFWRGF
+203 YMFWRGF
-210 LQSSEEPLV
+210 LQSTEEPLV

-237 RPDQDASASVFDHY
+237 RPDQDSAASVFDHY

-269 LGRPVQLKRGRLLNW
+269 LGRPLQLKRGRLLNW
-284 DDAKNRDLVFLGSPS
+284 DDAKNRDVVFLGSPS

-309 GREFRFETMTDAPRK
+309 GREFRFETVTAAPRK
-324 GDLGIVNLHPA
+324 GDLGIANLHPA
-335 AGEAPVYLGSRDL
+335 PGEAAVYLGSREL

-361 GPTKARILML
+361 GPTNGRILML
-371 AGTTTFGTHGAV
+371 AGTTTFGTQGAV
-383 EFVCDPDHIRDLL
+383 EFVCEPERIRDLL
-396 PRVRDQA
+396 PRVSDQA

>member
-1 MPSILLW
+1 M
-8 PGFDAKLAGTSPRC
+8 
-22 EAVVHMQPVV
+22 VVMHPVIS
-32 NAGQSPS
+32 AGQQSS
-39 HGNRLEQIERIV
+39 NGKRLEQIERIV
-51 SSPVLQNSEALC
+51 NSPVLQNSEALC

-68 LARQSLEAP
+68 LARRSLEAP
-77 EVPLKEHRI
+77 EVPLKEHQI
-86 ATMVFGRSLDFDPR
+86 ATVVFGRSPDFDPR

-124 RDDSVLVE
+124 RDDSIVVE
-132 IPKGSHVVTFRE
+132 IPKGSHGVTFRE

-149 VPAVA
+149 VPATV
-154 LPAAVPA
+154 PAAAPPPPVPA
-161 VHNAWKWAALGL
+161 PHGLWKWAALGL
-173 LAVVVLLGVVLGIRQ
+173 LAVVVLLGVLLGMRPS
-188 AEHGQSAAARTDGPV
+188 EPGQSAATRTDGPL
-203 YVFWRGF
+203 YMFWRGF
-210 LQSSEEPLV
+210 LQSTEEPLV

-237 RPDQDASASVFDHY
+237 RPDQDSAASVFDHY

-269 LGRPVQLKRGRLLNW
+269 LGRPLQLKRGRLLNW
-284 DDAKNRDLVFLGSPS
+284 DDAKNRDVVFLGSPS

-309 GREFRFETMTDAPRK
+309 GREFRFETVTAAPRK
-324 GDLGIVNLHPA
+324 GDLGIANLHPA
-335 AGEAPVYLGSRDL
+335 PGEAAVYLGSREL

-361 GPTKARILML
+361 GPTNGRILML
-371 AGTTTFGTHGAV
+371 AGTTTFGTQGAV
-383 EFVCDPDHIRDLL
+383 EFVCDPERIRDLL
-396 PRVRDQA
+396 PRVSDHA

>member
-1 MPSILLW
+1 M
-8 PGFDAKLAGTSPRC
+8 
-22 EAVVHMQPVV
+22 VVMHPVIS
-32 NAGQSPS
+32 AGQQSS
-39 HGNRLEQIERIV
+39 NGKRLEQIERIV
-51 SSPVLQNSEALC
+51 NSPVLQNSEALC

-68 LARQSLEAP
+68 LARRSLEAP
-77 EVPLKEHRI
+77 EVPLKEHQI
-86 ATMVFGRSLDFDPR
+86 ATVVFGRSPDFDPR

-124 RDDSVLVE
+124 RDDSIVVE
-132 IPKGSHVVTFRE
+132 IPKGSHGVTFRE

-149 VPAVA
+149 VPAPAVA
-154 LPAAVPA
+154 PAVAPPPAVPA
-161 VHNAWKWAALGL
+161 LHNAWKWATLGL
-173 LAVVVLLGVVLGIRQ
+173 LAVVVLLAVLLGIRPS
-188 AEHGQSAAARTDGPV
+188 EPGQSAVTRTDGPL

-237 RPDQDASASVFDHY
+237 RPDRDAKASVFDHY

-299 ENLSLRELSL
+299 ENLSLRELAL
-309 GREFRFETMTDAPRK
+309 GGEFRFETMTEGPRK
-324 GDLGIVNLHPA
+324 CDLGIVNLHPA
-335 AGEAPVYLGSRDL
+335 LNEPSVFFGSRDL

-361 GPTKARILML
+361 GPTNARILML
-371 AGTTTFGTHGAV
+371 AGTTTFGTQGAV
-383 EFVCDPDHIRDLL
+383 EFVCDPERIRDLL
-396 PRVRDQA
+396 PRVSDHA
-403 GGLVPF
+403 SGLVPF
-409 TALLRVKVS
+409 TALLRIKVS

>member
-1 MPSILLW
+1 M
-8 PGFDAKLAGTSPRC
+8 
-22 EAVVHMQPVV
+22 VMHPVIS
-32 NAGQSPS
+32 AGQPLP
-39 HGNRLEQIERIV
+39 NTKRLEQVERIV
-51 SSPVLQNSEALC
+51 NSSVLQNSEALC

-68 LARQSLEAP
+68 LARRSLEAP
-77 EVPLKEHRI
+77 DVPLKEHQI
-86 ATMVFGRSLDFDPR
+86 ATVVFGRSLDFDPR

-124 RDDSVLVE
+124 RDDPILVE
-132 IPKGSHVVTFRE
+132 IPKGSHGVTFRD
-144 REAPP
+144 RESPP
-149 VPAVA
+149 VPA
-154 LPAAVPA
+154 PAVPA
-161 VHNAWKWAALGL
+161 PPAVPTLHGVWKLAALGPL
-173 LAVVVLLGVVLGIRQ
+173 VVVVLLAVLLGIRPS
-188 AEHGQSAAARTDGPV
+188 EPGQSAATRTDGPL
-203 YVFWRGF
+203 YTFWRGF
-210 LQSSEEPLV
+210 LQSTEEPLV

-284 DDAKNRDLVFLGSPS
+284 DDAKNRDVVFLGSPS
-299 ENLSLRELSL
+299 ENLSLRELSM
-309 GREFRFETMTDAPRK
+309 GREFRFETVTEAPRK
-324 GDLGIVNLHPA
+324 GDLGIANLHPA
-335 AGEAPVYLGSRDL
+335 PGEAAVYLGSRDL

-361 GPTKARILML
+361 GPTNARILML
-371 AGTTTFGTHGAV
+371 AGTTTFGTQGAV
-383 EFVCDPDHIRDLL
+383 EFVCDPERIRDLL
-396 PRVRDQA
+396 PRISDHA

-409 TALLRVKVS
+409 TALLRIKVS
-418 RGVPVDSALVALRR
+418 RGVPVESALVTLRR